1 MKSFYLKDLYTHL
14 ILREELDDLTY
25 NIDVIYTDMNMAIA
39 AFLKSLYEQK
49 HAFYFRRIRE
59 WHEFH
64 QVNLCIHSVYAANCS
79 CVGCCGYTR

>member
-14 ILREELDDLTY
+14 ILHEELDDLTY

-39 AFLKSLYEQK
+39 AFLKSFYEQK
-49 HAFYFRRIRE
+49 HAFYFRRVRE

-64 QVNLCIHSVYAANCS
+64 QVNLCIHRLYVA
-79 CVGCCGYTR
+79 